1 MMERKEKVPD
11 EMKEDIWIGT
21 KWLFKWTL
29 VWSQQVS
36 EKLVLNMPDIRYLFS
51 SYVLCD
57 LDIHKNDS
65 PVIKLAY
72 LGQMLAQQQAKQ
84 LLCNQGSLLLF
95 IVDRVKWKFQKVCWI
110 CW

>member
-1 MMERKEKVPD
+1 MVPD

-72 LGQMLAQQQAKQ
+72 LGQMLAQRAKQ

-95 IVDRVKWKFQKVCWI
+95 IVERAKWKFQKVCWI